1 MYNCTSV
8 HMYMYKCTHVTKTH
22 IYIETCI
29 KNEKMNYWINERMK
43 YWINE
48 SMNYWI
54 NEMINYWMNESVN
67 YWIINNDGRMK
78 ERTIEW
84 MNFVEE
90 RKD

>member
-29 KNEKMNYWINERMK
+29 KNEKMN